1 MLSLFHHPFSPAS
14 RFIRLVLAEY
24 GAKADLI
31 IEKPWERRR
40 EFLMLNPAGSVP
52 VLREN
57 DGPAICGVFPIM
69 EYIDETRGYAVGNRR
84 LMPDHPDARAETR
97 RLVDWAITKLDQEV
111 VGPFVRERVYKQE
124 MSNAAGGGAP
134 DSTALRAARTN
145 IHHHLK
151 YLGYLAAS
159 RNWLAGS
166 RLGFADFA
174 IAAELSCADYLGE
187 VPWAEEEN
195 VKTWYARIK
204 SRPSF
209 RPLLMEKILG
219 MPPAPSYEDLDF

>member
-1 MLSLFHHPFSPAS
+1 M
-14 RFIRLVLAEY
+14 
-24 GAKADLI
+24 
-31 IEKPWERRR
+31 
-40 EFLMLNPAGSVP
+40 
-52 VLREN
+52 
-57 DGPAICGVFPIM
+57 GP
-69 EYIDETRGYAVGNRR
+69 
-84 LMPDHPDARAETR
+84 L
-97 RLVDWAITKLDQEV
+97 
-111 VGPFVRERVYKQE
+111 VRERVYKQE
-124 MSNAAGGGAP
+124 MSNSAGGGAP

-174 IAAELSCADYLGE
+174 VAAELSCADYLGE

-209 RPLLMEKILG
+209 RPLLSEKILG
-219 MPPAPSYEDLDF
+219 MPAAPTYEDLDF